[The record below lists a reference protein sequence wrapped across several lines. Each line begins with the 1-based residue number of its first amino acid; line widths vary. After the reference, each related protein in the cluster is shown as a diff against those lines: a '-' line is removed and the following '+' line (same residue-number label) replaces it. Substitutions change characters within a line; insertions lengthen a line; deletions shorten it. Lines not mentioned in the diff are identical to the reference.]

1 MRATSRSAHDSLNTL
16 FRILLRWVQA
26 IKDNS
31 TGQALYWEPYYAFDG
46 NNPAILNAQPGCV
59 PSNGSVPNTTDAG
72 VPRPLSLYTQ
82 QLILEINLHTYVYC
96 VIRALRQLL
105 E

>member
-1 MRATSRSAHDSLNTL
+1 MQAISRSAHDSLNTL

-72 VPRPLSLYTQ
+72 VPRSLSLYTGKA
-82 QLILEINLHTYVYC
+82 ILEIDLQTYVYY
-96 VIRALRQLL
+96 VIGALQQLL